1 MGSPGSLGLVMSVA
15 KRRELPVSSRK
26 HGTSIRTADCG
37 LRTTVHPMDR
47 STRNGIVFALLAA
60 LFWGVSGAIAADA
73 FTHVSPARVAEVRAI
88 VTALVFIPFAYVR
101 GALSP
106 RGGLLGFALLGV
118 NLAIVNVT
126 FYWAIDRLGVGPGA
140 TIQFLAPI
148 FVLLWMVVAQ
158 HRHVSPT
165 VWLAAGIAVAGV
177 SLITEAWNLEG
188 GDWIGVVWGLISAVA
203 FASYLI
209 FGEYLGRSHR
219 AITIVTWGFVFAS
232 IIWMFTQPLWTFPTD
247 LSAKVWIELLW
258 IGIVGTALPF
268 LFGFSALR
276 ARGVRDR
283 RGHLN
288 HRAGVRC
295 NRCMGVARPVPQR
308 DSDDRWCDGARGRS
322 SHPALGSDRCG
333 GFSRVD
339 EVAGHRLVASG
350 S

>member
-1 MGSPGSLGLVMSVA
+1 
-15 KRRELPVSSRK
+15 
-26 HGTSIRTADCG
+26 
-37 LRTTVHPMDR
+37 MDR
-47 STRNGIVFALLAA
+47 STRNGIAFALLAA

-247 LSAKVWIELLW
+247 LSANVWIELLW

-276 ARGVRDR
+276 
-283 RGHLN
+283 
-288 HRAGVRC
+288 RA
-295 NRCMGVARPVPQR
+295 
-308 DSDDRWCDGARGRS
+308 
-322 SHPALGSDRCG
+322 
-333 GFSRVD
+333 
-339 EVAGHRLVASG
+339 ASG
-350 S
+350 IVGVISTTEPVFAATAAWVLLGQYLSVIQMIGGAMVLGAAAAIQRWGATDVEDSVGSTK